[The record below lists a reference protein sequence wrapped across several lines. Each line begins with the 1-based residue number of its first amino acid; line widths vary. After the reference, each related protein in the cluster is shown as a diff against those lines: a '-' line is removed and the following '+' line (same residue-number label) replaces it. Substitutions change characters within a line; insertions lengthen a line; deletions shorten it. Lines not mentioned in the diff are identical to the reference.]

1 MVVDSHFPS
10 PLAGEGGRG
19 GEKEKRM
26 SEQDDLKE
34 KTAKTAQLYFS
45 SVKDERPFDLW
56 RSFDKDLAKDISI
69 FVTGKLYSREK
80 IPHRTRQLVTVA
92 ALTVLERHEELKLH
106 LHGALNVGCPPQ
118 EIAEVIF
125 QMATYGGVPVIN
137 TALKIF
143 RTVLQEKGLW
153 PLK

>member
-1 MVVDSHFPS
+1 MTDQM
-10 PLAGEGGRG
+10 
-19 GEKEKRM
+19 EK
-26 SEQDDLKE
+26 LKE
-34 KTAKTAQLYFS
+34 ETQKTAQMYFQGI
-45 SVKDERPFDLW
+45 KDERPFDIW
-56 RSFDKDLAKDISI
+56 RSFDKDLAKDISL
-69 FVTGKLYSREK
+69 FVTGKLYAREK

-92 ALTVLERHEELKLH
+92 ALTVLERTEELKMH
-106 LHGALNVGCPPQ
+106 LHAALNVGCTPQ

-137 TALKIF
+137 TALKVF